1 MNLDLVRH
9 KCGALSAT
17 VLVGVLLSNQ
27 ALAQG
32 SYQGKTVT
40 IVVGTDA
47 GGGFDI
53 YGRALAR
60 HIHKHLPGQP
70 NVVVQNMPG
79 AGSMKATEYLYG
91 IAPKDGTV
99 IGIVFPAAL
108 TEPLIVPPGKL
119 RYDPTKFGYLGTADS
134 ATWLC
139 ITSGKSKIK
148 TFEDAQTIPSTM
160 AGVAAGSSTVDYVN
174 WMNAL
179 AGTKFKLVAGYKST
193 AEIVLAIDRQEA
205 DGVCGYDINSL
216 KAQKPDWYGTPLAN
230 LIVQAGLEPSE
241 TMTKMGVPSIWKY
254 VTGENRKVAELIVSQ
269 QVFGRPFMAPPG
281 VPERELSLLRAAFLA
296 TMKDPEFLADTQR
309 VKLDVNPKGGDE
321 VSALIQKVYAAPK
334 EVIERMKQALG
345 R

>member
-1 MNLDLVRH
+1 MNLDPTWRR
-9 KCGALSAT
+9 CSPLSAA
-17 VLVGVLLSNQ
+17 VLVGLLFGNQ

-32 SYQGKTVT
+32 AYQGKTLN

-53 YGRALAR
+53 YGRALGR

-70 NVVVQNMPG
+70 NIVVQNMPG

-91 IAPKDGTV
+91 IAPKDGTT

-108 TEPLIVPPGKL
+108 TEPLIAAPGKV
-119 RYDPTKFGYLGTADS
+119 RYDPTQFGYLGTVDS

-174 WMNAL
+174 MFNAL

-205 DGVCGYDINSL
+205 DGVCGYDTGSL
-216 KAQKPDWYGTPLAN
+216 RAQRPEWFGTPLAN

-254 VTGENRKVAELIVSQ
+254 ITGENRKVAELIVSQ
-269 QVFGRPFMAPPG
+269 QVFGRPFLAPPD
-281 VPERELSLLRAAFLA
+281 VPERELKLLRSAFMA

-309 VKLDVNPKGGDE
+309 IKLDVNPKGGDE

-334 EVIERMKQALG
+334 DLIERMKQALG

>member
-1 MNLDLVRH
+1 MNVDLIRC
-9 KCGALSAT
+9 KCSALTALVLFGAL
-17 VLVGVLLSNQ
+17 LCNQ

-32 SYQGKTVT
+32 AYQGKTLT

-53 YGRALAR
+53 YGRALGR

-70 NVVVQNMPG
+70 TVVVQNMPG

-108 TEPLIVPPGKL
+108 TEPLVTAPGKV

-139 ITSGKSKIK
+139 ITSAKSKIK

-179 AGTKFKLVAGYKST
+179 AGTKFKLVSGYKST
-193 AEIVLAIDRQEA
+193 AEIVLAIDRAEA
-205 DGVCGYDINSL
+205 DGVCGYDTGSL
-216 KAQKPDWYGTPLAN
+216 RAQRPEWYGTPLAH

-269 QVFGRPFMAPPG
+269 QVFGRPFMAPPD
-281 VPERELSLLRAAFLA
+281 VPERELNLLRAAFMA
-296 TMKDPEFLADTQR
+296 TMKDPEFLADTQKI
-309 VKLDVNPKGGDE
+309 KLDINPKGGDE
-321 VSALIQKVYAAPK
+321 VSALIQKVYSAPK

>member
-1 MNLDLVRH
+1 V
-9 KCGALSAT
+9 A
-17 VLVGVLLSNQ
+17 VVGLLIGNQ

-40 IVVGTDA
+40 VVVGTDA

-53 YGRALAR
+53 YGRAVAR
-60 HIHKHLPGQP
+60 HIQKHLPGQP
-70 NVVVQNMPG
+70 NVIVQNMPG
-79 AGSMKATEYLYG
+79 AGSMKAAEYLYG

-99 IGIVFPAAL
+99 IAIVFPAAL
-108 TEPLIVPPGKL
+108 TEPLIAAPGKL

-148 TFEDAQTIPSTM
+148 TFEDAQKIPSTM

-174 WMNAL
+174 MFNAL
-179 AGTKFKLVAGYKST
+179 ADTKFKLVSGYKST
-193 AEIVLAIDRQEA
+193 AEVVLAIDRGEA
-205 DGVCGYDINSL
+205 DGVCGYDVSSL
-216 KAQKPDWYGTPLAN
+216 KAQKPDWFGTPLAN

-241 TMTKMGVPSIWKY
+241 EMTKMGVPSIWKY

-281 VPERELSLLRAAFLA
+281 VPERELNLLRTAFMA
-296 TMKDPEFLADTQR
+296 TMADPEFLADTER
-309 VKLDVNPKGGDE
+309 VKLAVNPKSGDE
-321 VSALIQKVYAAPK
+321 VSGLIQKVYAAPK